1 MSALISG
8 LVSITFRAESPR
20 SIIEACRSAGL
31 IAIEWGG
38 DVHVPPGDL
47 ETAGTVG
54 AATREA
60 GLRLAAYGSYY
71 RFEDVTGSRPG
82 HEPAAVLDT
91 AEALGAGVVRT
102 WAGRRGSA
110 ETPLEERAAI
120 VAGARALGERAA
132 GRGLVIA
139 FEYHRN
145 TLTDTA
151 ESARTLL
158 DEIAH
163 PAVRSLWQP
172 PVGWDTDATESSL
185 WSIFPYLSH
194 IHCFTW
200 GPGGSADRRPLAEG
214 TEAWL
219 RYLRTAVSHE
229 ASTRHELPVLL
240 EFVPGDDLSVL
251 RREAQTLRGW
261 LAEVEAE
268 LRHGST

>member
-1 MSALISG
+1 MSALIPG
-8 LVSITFRAESPR
+8 LVSITFRTEGPR
-20 SIIEACRSAGL
+20 RIIEACRSSGL

-47 ETAGTVG
+47 ETARTVG
-54 AATREA
+54 AATRNA
-60 GLRLAAYGSYY
+60 GLRVTAYGSYY
-71 RFEDVTGSRPG
+71 RFEDVMGTRPD
-82 HEPAAVLDT
+82 HEPATVLDT
-91 AEALGAGVVRT
+91 AEALGAKVVRV

-110 ETPLEERAAI
+110 ETSPEARGAI
-120 VAGARALGERAA
+120 VAAARALGERAA
-132 GRGLVIA
+132 ARGLVIA

-151 ESARTLL
+151 ASARTLL

-172 PVGWDTDATESSL
+172 PVGWSTDATESSL
-185 WSIFPYLSH
+185 RSILPYLSH

-214 TEAWL
+214 TDAWL
-219 RYLRTAVSHE
+219 RYLRTAVAPGPSG
-229 ASTRHELPVLL
+229 RRELPVLL

-251 RREAQTLRGW
+251 RREAQTLRRW
-261 LAEVEAE
+261 QAEVEAE
-268 LRHGST
+268 PC